1 MVMDPRTAYL
11 NLPLPHEKNDLRED
25 LPRLIAQANGFDA
38 HAKTTDTALAAR
50 LEQANAADDAI
61 AALEARATATEQ
73 AQGVTAAT
81 VAEQGQ
87 TLLAHAAAQEAEAEA
102 REAADDAEAT
112 ARQEA
117 DAAHEAST
125 SAHAALFK
133 HLATGSL
140 SPVIG
145 ICLAEEGG
153 GAGSWCHVDK
163 DGLPVTPPRS
173 YFDHHPTYKAIRRVL
188 VDGQMMQEHSKFYY
202 KAGAIA
208 SGPLEGKWA
217 RWISPDSLEGFKV
230 FPSFLKAGQEIDHW
244 YCATYQAIDTTPDA
258 ANAQKILGSRPGRQP
273 FTNVDFPT
281 MQAMCARRNSGGVTG
296 FAMWD
301 IYQVSEIQL
310 LALLEAGTSDSQAF
324 YGPGWVDGQWRVVSN
339 VAQFDAK
346 CVDDPTVASA
356 SWRGHVGLWG
366 NVWQMVDGL
375 KTRDSDKHIMIYK
388 NDGSKAWIDTGI
400 VAPERA
406 KFGTTYT
413 HAWPVNFRHQS
424 GEGFDLAD
432 IFYPETLSTAGEDGS
447 GGSVPDA
454 YWGWQ
459 PDFGQ
464 GQDRVCYLGA
474 SWYYGSLAG
483 LFALD
488 LYTPASSAH
497 ISIGCRL
504 ARA

>member
-1 MVMDPRTAYL
+1 MIDKKSEYL
-11 NLPLPHEKNDLRED
+11 ALPLPNEQNMLED
-25 LPRLIAQANGFDA
+25 DCPRIRRAFQTLDA
-38 HAKTTDTALAAR
+38 HALATDAALAAR
-50 LEQANAADDAI
+50 LEQADAADDAI
-61 AALEARATATEQ
+61 AALQARATATEQ
-73 AQGVTAAT
+73 AQAVADATMTA
-81 VAEQGQ
+81 QGQ
-87 TLLAHAAAQEAEAEA
+87 SLQLLSASLTAEAEA

-125 SAHAALFK
+125 SAHAALFR

-163 DGLPVTPPRS
+163 DGLPVTPPKS

-202 KAGAIA
+202 KAGEIA

-217 RWISPDSLEGFKV
+217 RWISPEQMEGFKV
-230 FPSFLKAGQEIDHW
+230 FPSFMKAGQEIDHW

-301 IYQVSEIQL
+301 IYQASEIQL

-406 KFGTTYT
+406 KFGATYA

-459 PDFGQ
+459 PDYGA

-474 SWYYGSLAG
+474 SWNNAGLAG
-483 LFALD
+483 LFALH
-488 LYTPASSAH
+488 LHYPASYAH
-497 ISIGCRL
+497 IGIGCRL

>member
-1 MVMDPRTAYL
+1 MISQNTKHL
-11 NLPLPHEKNDLRED
+11 GLPLPNEKNMLED
-25 LPRLIAQANGFDA
+25 DCPRIVQSFQKLDA
-38 HAKTTDTALAAR
+38 HAVVVDKALATDS
-50 LEQANAADDAI
+50 AAI
-61 AALEARATATEQ
+61 GALEDRATATGHTLAAIDGDLARHAAKLAALEET
-73 AQGVTAAT
+73 GETTAANIEEET
-81 VAEQGQ
+81 A
-87 TLLAHAAAQEAEAEA
+87 A
-102 REAADDAEAT
+102 REA
-112 ARQEA
+112 A

-125 SAHAALFK
+125 NAHAALFT

-153 GAGSWCHVDK
+153 GAGSWCRVDK
-163 DGLPVTPPRS
+163 DGLPVTPPKS

-188 VDGQMMQEHSKFYY
+188 VDGQMMQEHTKFYY
-202 KAGAIA
+202 KAGEIA
-208 SGPLEGKWA
+208 SGPLAGKRA
-217 RWISPDSLEGFKV
+217 RWISPEPLEGFKV
-230 FPSFLKAGQEIDHW
+230 FPSFMKDGQEIDHW
-244 YCATYQAIDTTPDA
+244 YCGTYQAIDTTPTAEQA
-258 ANAQKILGSRPGRQP
+258 AKVLGSRPGKQP

-281 MQAMCARRNSGGVTG
+281 MQAMAARRNTGGVTG

-301 IYQVSEIQL
+301 IYQVAEIQL
-310 LALLEAGTSDSQAF
+310 LYLLEYADGDSQRAI
-324 YGPGWVDGQWRVVSN
+324 GPGWVDGQWRVVNN

-346 CVDDPTVASA
+346 CVDDPTVALA

-388 NDGSKAWIDTGI
+388 NDGSRTWVDTGI

-406 KFGTTYT
+406 KFGTSYA

-459 PDFGQ
+459 PDYGA

-474 SWYYGSLAG
+474 LWNDGGLAG
-483 LFALD
+483 LFACHLNCP
-488 LYTPASSAH
+488 TSSANVD
-497 ISIGCRL
+497 IGCRL